1 MFDSY
6 TIPLVAGLVL
16 LVAILA
22 ANVAL
27 WVAYR
32 KYKRV
37 ARALP
42 DSQAL
47 GSTPSGELDEKRA
60 RLTARLLEDW
70 KGIPEDEL
78 ELARHALWT
87 AMLLEAAAD
96 GSIDHREMKFV
107 ADLFGRMAG
116 SKMDFRPVI
125 SAAELVER
133 DRRSALGEVAKARR
147 VSNASKRQVLAG
159 AFLVSVSD
167 HALAAQET
175 DCLVKIADALG
186 LSARDR
192 KAMLEEITRRFEA

>member
-1 MFDSY
+1 MFSSH
-6 TIPLVAGLVL
+6 TLPLIAGLV
-16 LVAILA
+16 VLA
-22 ANVAL
+22 AIMVPTVLL
-27 WVAYR
+27 WFTYQ

-47 GSTPSGELDEKRA
+47 GSTPAGELDEKSA

-70 KGIPEDEL
+70 AGVPADEL
-78 ELARHALWT
+78 EVTRHALWT
-87 AMLLEAAAD
+87 AMLLEAASD

-107 ADLFGRMAG
+107 AGLFGRMG
-116 SKMDFRPVI
+116 GEKMDFRPVI

-133 DRRSALGEVAKARR
+133 DRRSAFGEVARAAR
-147 VSNASKRQVLAG
+147 VSADSKRQVLAG

-167 HALAAQET
+167 HALQPQET
-175 DCLVKIADALG
+175 DCLRRIADALG